1 MRVSSVLAFA
11 GSVLAKSVSLHDCL
25 VDNSQDLAAFADCG
39 HQGALA
45 KCLAQL
51 QSFLEPDVRACY
63 TSVGCSGADAEREAR
78 FALNRCADMASMGD
92 LKKRF
97 RAADDGLLL
106 PRADATTT
114 ADDAKTTA
122 ASGSKT
128 GSIYSGTD
136 CFTTGTKSTSDCP
149 LSTSSG
155 HVKTLT
161 CTSTVVTTSSC
172 AETLIC
178 TTDSANNDICMDLH
192 HMDVGGIIVSI
203 VFAAALVIGAA
214 ALTWACCKDRK
225 EQKRMV
231 AKAEATALV
240 RAATKKQRAAQRAPL
255 IRNASGGSNPNPFQD
270 QNRL

>member
-1 MRVSSVLAFA
+1 MRFSSALLFA
-11 GSVLAKSVSLHDCL
+11 GSVLAKSVSLHECL
-25 VDNSQDLAAFADCG
+25 VTHSQDLAAFADCG

-51 QSFLEPDVRACY
+51 QSFAEDDVRACY
-63 TSVGCSGADAEREAR
+63 TSVGCSLADADAEAR
-78 FALNRCADMASMGD
+78 FALNRCHDMASMGD

-97 RAADDGLLL
+97 RGAEML

-114 ADDAKTTA
+114 ADDAKSTGD
-122 ASGSKT
+122 SKKT

-136 CFTTGTKSTSDCP
+136 CFTTGKKSTTECP
-149 LSTSSG
+149 LSTSNG
-155 HVKTLT
+155 HVKTVT
-161 CTSTVVTTSSC
+161 CFPTEVTTSSC
-172 AETLIC
+172 ASTLIC

-203 VFAAALVIGAA
+203 VFASALVIGAGL
-214 ALTWACCKDRK
+214 LTWACCKDRK

-255 IRNASGGSNPNPFQD
+255 IRNASGNSSPNPFQD

>member
-1 MRVSSVLAFA
+1 MRFSSAPVLLFA
-11 GSVLAKSVSLHDCL
+11 GSVLAKSVARHECL
-25 VDNSQDLAAFADCG
+25 VNNSEDLAAFADCG
-39 HQGALA
+39 HQGS
-45 KCLAQL
+45 LAQCLSKL
-51 QSFLEPDVRACY
+51 QSFREDDVRACY
-63 TSVGCSGADAEREAR
+63 TSVGCSFEEAEQEAR
-78 FALNRCADMASMGD
+78 FALNRCDEMASMGD

-97 RAADDGLLL
+97 RAVEVL

-114 ADDAKTTA
+114 AADAKSTGD
-122 ASGSKT
+122 SSKT

-136 CFTTGTKSTSDCP
+136 CFHTGKKSTTACP
-149 LSTSSG
+149 LSTSNG
-155 HVKTLT
+155 HVKTVT
-161 CTSTVVTTSSC
+161 CFPTEVTTSSC
-172 AETLIC
+172 ASTLIC

-192 HMDVGGIIVSI
+192 HMEVGGIIVSI
-203 VFAAALVIGAA
+203 VFAAALVIGTA

-225 EQKRMV
+225 EQKRMA